1 MIIGVLTIH
10 LLFPGCQSL
19 KDKRGKIKPVLAR
32 LHREFNVSAA
42 EIDLLDMWQETVLA
56 CSLVSNN
63 NVYTQNALQ
72 TILAFIESHWPDYQI
87 IDQQIE
93 LF

>member
-63 NVYTQNALQ
+63 NVYTQNSLQ

>member
-19 KDKRGKIKPVLAR
+19 KDKCGKIKPVLAR